1 MKKSSLLFI
10 LLAISISFSLNA
22 QVFTTSYMNDSVEI
36 KENNNIT
43 YNNNSYSNY
52 KIMNYDNDGYWS
64 KVSDHEII
72 NYNDTLGEICSVE
85 ISTPRDYQIK
95 YGNKLYL
102 LNYAC
107 HDEMDT
113 NFLFTT
119 VVDSISFFYYDISS
133 RTESYVNIN
142 DSLVEFLYRY
152 IFLEQSKE
160 IAIVSAPR
168 IDIMD
173 SNSIINANHFK
184 VTIIDTLGNILRYNN
199 INKELHAFSFDV
211 QANNILISGM
221 RSGTNENIS
230 NIYYIDKLSLELV
243 DSINTDRN
251 YMYFRTIND
260 SIICGINASQYINI
274 AMYNTRSKTVINN
287 YYQINSPR
295 ASSPWSW
302 LDCSRIFIDFKNSDS
317 IFFSCELRDGSPYGP
332 IYNSYGIEIFNF
344 KLDGSLNYRYLFN
357 NYKPEYVRGIR
368 GVTATNDYGLILD
381 VNSRN
386 NDITSNAWLLKY
398 SPYGNG
404 YESLN
409 DIEINNQSL
418 VNVYPNPAK
427 DFINVDIEA
436 TNFKK
441 SEIELFDMQGKLVK
455 KAKLNSKKENRI
467 DVSNLNSGAYTYNV
481 MLNGKTISGKVI
493 IGK

>member
-1 MKKSSLLFI
+1 MRRIYFLI
-10 LLAISISFSLNA
+10 LLCLSFSLNA

-36 KENNNIT
+36 KEKTNVPLG
-43 YNNNSYSNY
+43 NY

-64 KVSDHEII
+64 KVSDQEIV
-72 NYNDTLGEICSVE
+72 NYNDTLGEIGCVE
-85 ISTPRDYQIK
+85 MSIPRDYQIK

-199 INKELHAFSFDV
+199 INRRLHDFNFDE
-211 QANNILISGM
+211 QSNDIIISG
-221 RSGTNENIS
+221 SETGTS
-230 NIYYIDKLSLELV
+230 SSSTKIYYINKSSLELV
-243 DSINTDRN
+243 DSINTDRD
-251 YMYFRTIND
+251 YLFLKTIND
-260 SIICGINASQYINI
+260 SIVCGINAYHAINVDI
-274 AMYNTRSKTVINN
+274 YNTRSKTVISNC
-287 YYQINSPR
+287 YQVNSISV
-295 ASSPWSW
+295 SSPWNWFATSKA
-302 LDCSRIFIDFKNSDS
+302 FIDFKNPDS
-317 IFFSCELRDGSPYGP
+317 IFFACELRDSNPFG
-332 IYNSYGIEIFNF
+332 SYGIEIFNF

-357 NYKPEYVRGIR
+357 NYQSEYVRGIR

-436 TNFKK
+436 TNFKQ
-441 SEIELFDMQGKLVK
+441 SEIELFDMQGKFVK
-455 KAKLNSKKENRI
+455 KAKLNAKQGNRI

-481 MLNGKTISGKVI
+481 SLNGKTISGKVI
-493 IGK
+493 VGK